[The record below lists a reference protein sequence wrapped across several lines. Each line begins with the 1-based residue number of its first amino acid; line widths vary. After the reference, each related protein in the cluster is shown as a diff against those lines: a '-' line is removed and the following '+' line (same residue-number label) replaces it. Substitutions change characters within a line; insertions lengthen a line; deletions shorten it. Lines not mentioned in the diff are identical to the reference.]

1 MSPDMTINDED
12 TKVIEPYT
20 LVQYTKEDLKLFS
33 ETVCRE
39 IGLNNL
45 KKFLA
50 LYEYNPDVTLDAIH
64 KISQGITAYEFREI
78 TESAKKFHEEL
89 FDMMYIKKLI
99 ELPLLIN
106 HGDSTLIPVVNW
118 RFKVAK

>member
-1 MSPDMTINDED
+1 MTVNEED
-12 TKVIEPYT
+12 TKGVEPFT
-20 LVQYTKEDLKLFS
+20 LIQYTREDLKLFS

-45 KKFLA
+45 KKFLE

-64 KISQGITAYEFREI
+64 KISQGITAYEFMEI

-106 HGDSTLIPVVNW
+106 HGDRDLISVVNW
-118 RFKVAK
+118 RFKVAR